1 MSLPR
6 SGLATRLGAQLVR
19 RIEQLLG
26 EIDEPIEVHHSTA
39 EQTYS
44 FELEYP
50 TDDCAILADR
60 IAVVT
65 EKVRAGLATRQ
76 RGALRIACCLA
87 LADHPPLTLEIGFF
101 APTLD
106 AVHMSGLLVSCIE
119 NRRLPSSVTRITLS
133 VSLSGPLRSC
143 QNSLFQ
149 QPPDAIA
156 SPNQVS
162 GSSLSR
168 MVDALSGR
176 LGRDAVLGV
185 SPSDD
190 PLPEKAYQLTPLT
203 GHADS
208 AKMIAAGRRS
218 SESPLRSE
226 KTRSNSSHSNT
237 NHRSSHD
244 PSSQDFVQ
252 PSADDALRRPLN
264 LLDPPIP
271 LSPIDRD
278 AISPENQLPIGFR
291 LGGKLHR
298 IVRHWGPERI
308 ETGWWY
314 GPSIRRDYYRVETDQ
329 GNWWWVFRNLTP
341 PSSNSETLHRPSW
354 MLHGRFS

>member
-1 MSLPR
+1 MVWQRVWAITGATNRPVTRAR
-6 SGLATRLGAQLVR
+6 SMNRSKFISSA
-19 RIEQLLG
+19 
-26 EIDEPIEVHHSTA
+26 A

-50 TDDCAILADR
+50 TDDWAILADR

-87 LADHPPLTLEIGFF
+87 LADHPPLTFEIGFF

-133 VSLSGPLRSC
+133 VTLSGPLRSC

-190 PLPEKAYQLTPLT
+190 PLPEKAYQLHP
-203 GHADS
+203 ADRTRRLR
-208 AKMIAAGRRS
+208 KHDCRRS
-218 SESPLRSE
+218 SVVNATSLRKNSL
-226 KTRSNSSHSNT
+226 KFLSFKHKSSFVPRSIVS
-237 NHRSSHD
+237 
-244 PSSQDFVQ
+244 
-252 PSADDALRRPLN
+252 
-264 LLDPPIP
+264 
-271 LSPIDRD
+271 
-278 AISPENQLPIGFR
+278 GFR
-291 LGGKLHR
+291 AAIG
-298 IVRHWGPERI
+298 
-308 ETGWWY
+308 
-314 GPSIRRDYYRVETDQ
+314 
-329 GNWWWVFRNLTP
+329 
-341 PSSNSETLHRPSW
+341 
-354 MLHGRFS
+354 